1 MDFEKIAENLK
12 NNLFEV
18 SIFETKEEASKYLN
32 KEIDKKTVGF
42 GGSVTI
48 DEMSLFESLKAHNT
62 TYSHSHIPEGKT
74 QKEIISLAQGA
85 DIYISSANAVTYNG
99 EIVNIDGR
107 GNRVASTLYGHEKIY
122 IIVGQN
128 KFEPTLEKAIY
139 RARNIAAPKNARR
152 LKRKT
157 PCAINGDKCYNC
169 NSPDRIC
176 NGLVVHY
183 KKMYSGDMEIVIIK
197 EDLGY

>member
-1 MDFEKIAENLK
+1 MNFEKIAENLK

-18 SIFETKEEASKYLN
+18 SVFDTKEDASEYLN
-32 KEIDKKTVGF
+32 KKIDKRSVGF

-48 DEMSLFESLKAHNT
+48 NEMGLFESLSTHNI

-85 DIYISSANAVTYNG
+85 DIYISSANAVTYDG

-139 RARNIAAPKNARR
+139 RARNIAAPKNAQR
-152 LKRKT
+152 LNRKT

-176 NGLVVHY
+176 NGLVIHY
-183 KKMYSGDMEIVIIK
+183 KKVYSGDMEIIIIK

>member
-1 MDFEKIAENLK
+1 MDFEKIAKNLK

-18 SIFETKEEASKYLN
+18 SIFDNKEEASEYLN
-32 KEIDKKTVGF
+32 KEIDGKTVGF
-42 GGSVTI
+42 GGSVTVN
-48 DEMSLFESLKAHNT
+48 EMGLYESLSSHNKT
-62 TYSHSHIPEGKT
+62 FSHSHVPEGKT
-74 QKEIISLAQGA
+74 QKEIIALAQGA
-85 DIYISSANAVTYNG
+85 DIYISSANAVTYDG

-139 RARNIAAPKNARR
+139 RARNIAAPKNAQR

-183 KKMYSGDMEIVIIK
+183 KKVYSGDMEIVIIK
-197 EDLGY
+197 EELGY

>member
-1 MDFEKIAENLK
+1 MDFEKIAKNLK

-18 SIFETKEEASKYLN
+18 SIFDNKEEASEYLN
-32 KEIDKKTVGF
+32 KEIDGKTVGF
-42 GGSVTI
+42 GGSVTVN
-48 DEMSLFESLKAHNT
+48 EMELYESLSSHNKT
-62 TYSHSHIPEGKT
+62 FSHSHVPEGKT
-74 QKEIISLAQGA
+74 QKEIIALAQGA
-85 DIYISSANAVTYNG
+85 DIYISSANAVTYDG

-139 RARNIAAPKNARR
+139 RARNIAAPKNAQR

-183 KKMYSGDMEIVIIK
+183 KKVYSGDMEIVIIK
-197 EDLGY
+197 EELGY